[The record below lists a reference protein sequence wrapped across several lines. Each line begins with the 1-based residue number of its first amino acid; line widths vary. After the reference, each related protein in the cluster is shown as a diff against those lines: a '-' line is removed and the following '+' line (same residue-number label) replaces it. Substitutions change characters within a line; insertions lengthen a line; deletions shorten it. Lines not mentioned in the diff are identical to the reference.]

1 MAVDFKNSQ
10 TKVNLMR
17 AFAGESQARNRY
29 TLAAGQAKAMNEQA
43 IEQVFLY
50 TADQEKEHAEV
61 FYKFLKEVNG
71 ETIHI
76 EGGYPVEF
84 YEDVCQLLR
93 AAEHN
98 ENEEHDVVYK
108 DFATVAK
115 EEGFNKISTAFEKI
129 AEVEKSH
136 AARFARFAEA
146 LEQGKLHAG
155 ESEEIWVCLN
165 CGYIHRGKETPKQC
179 PVCEHSQGYFVRAS
193 QAPFG
198 NGVY

>member
-29 TLAAGQAKAMNEQA
+29 TLAAGQAKAMNQQA
-43 IEQVFLY
+43 IEQVFRF

-61 FYKFLKEVNG
+61 FYKLLKEVNG

-76 EGGYPVEF
+76 KGGYPVEN

-108 DFATVAK
+108 EFSQVAK
-115 EEGFNKISTAFEKI
+115 EEGFTRISNIFTQI

-136 AARFARFAEA
+136 ATRFARFADL
-146 LEQGKLHAG
+146 LEQGKLHGG
-155 ESEEIWVCLN
+155 EQIEQWVCLN
-165 CGYIHRGKETPKQC
+165 CGYIYEGKEAPKNC
-179 PVCEHSQGYFVRAS
+179 PVCEHPQGYFLRAS
-193 QAPFG
+193 QVPFG